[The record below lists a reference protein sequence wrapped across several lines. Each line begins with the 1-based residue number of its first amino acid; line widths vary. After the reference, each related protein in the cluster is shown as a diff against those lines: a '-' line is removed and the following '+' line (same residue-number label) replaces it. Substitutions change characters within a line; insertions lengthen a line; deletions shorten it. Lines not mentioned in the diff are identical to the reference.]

1 MSGNDSPS
9 NNPFV
14 RFKNNVDDTV
24 KRGIDVFVGPQNPG
38 TMTESPKNGTPA
50 SKQPKGTPEFYEEHV
65 TAEQV
70 YNWADTSPY
79 SPYNLQ
85 NLPQPVPRDAP
96 KKMQNAFTFQDAFE
110 DLLLV
115 RSGQSLGD
123 IQRTALLNIFSA
135 TMYDEGLPLGD
146 WVGRLGQS
154 GLWGAYFPLSSWDRR
169 VLSAPI
175 PNAFPREKVFHPR
188 HGILDRPQAPE
199 SPFVWPSPAEPHH
212 QWSWPTWTRRPGL
225 EEQAANTARKDPE
238 RSDDADTE
246 EDLYRG
252 SKIVDEL
259 TERLGHLR
267 RSFFG
272 DSELDPLKK
281 NDGADAKDVNK
292 AGGDPDLLEFVKST
306 ADLVFKSVSGILDEF
321 TNLNN
326 DHNKTADPAESWT
339 QTAVTSTS
347 TNPPS
352 SVPANANTKAIAT
365 TATTTTTRDPGEN
378 VTTTVN
384 YTDDGH
390 KIVTTTRRHTRG
402 NRDCE
407 TVTREHYDPAGHL
420 VSRETSSSSSN
431 SWSWSSGS
439 PTNPGLS
446 ASTGFSWQ
454 KKKSSGV
461 RREDRGEE
469 AENDDDDD
477 DDYDVEEWDRDGG
490 ERRRERERRG
500 GWFWTK

>member
-1 MSGNDSPS
+1 MARDDPPS

-38 TMTESPKNGTPA
+38 TMTELPRNGAPA
-50 SKQPKGTPEFYEEHV
+50 SKQPKGMSESYQEHV

-123 IQRTALLNIFSA
+123 IQRTALVNLFSA

-199 SPFVWPSPAEPHH
+199 NPFDWPSPAEPRH
-212 QWSWPTWTRRPGL
+212 QWSWPTWTHRPVF
-225 EEQAANTARKDPE
+225 EERAASATKKDAE
-238 RSDDADTE
+238 KSDDADTE

-267 RSFFG
+267 KSFFG
-272 DSELDPLKK
+272 DPELDPSQK
-281 NDGADAKDVNK
+281 NDAAKAQDANK
-292 AGGDPDLLEFVKST
+292 AGDDPDLIEFVKST
-306 ADLVFKSVSGILDEF
+306 ADLVFKSISGILDEF

-326 DHNKTADPAESWT
+326 DQNKTADPSESWT
-339 QTAVTSTS
+339 QTVATSTP
-347 TNPPS
+347 TTPS
-352 SVPANANTKAIAT
+352 PVPANANTKDI
-365 TATTTTTRDPGEN
+365 TTTTHNPHNPDQN
-378 VTTTVN
+378 VVTTVR

-390 KIVTTTRRHTRG
+390 KIVTTTRRATHG
-402 NRDCE
+402 NGDRE
-407 TVTREHYDPAGHL
+407 TVTRECYDPAGNL
-420 VSRETSSSSSN
+420 VSGETSSRMSK

-439 PTNPGLS
+439 TTNPGLS
-446 ASTGFSWQ
+446 AHSGFSGTQ
-454 KKKSSGV
+454 I
-461 RREDRGEE
+461 
-469 AENDDDDD
+469 
-477 DDYDVEEWDRDGG
+477 
-490 ERRRERERRG
+490 
-500 GWFWTK
+500 